1 MHGSLQVGGLRP
13 VTSMI
18 NTADIVSDSP
28 PVACKHEAG
37 RFAPVIDP
45 NRCEGKSA
53 CVAECPYDVF
63 VVHRRERGELPGLT
77 MLGTLKWWAHGGQ
90 QAEAVRADQCHG
102 CGLCVSACPEGAIT
116 LARRIA

>member
-1 MHGSLQVGGLRP
+1 MTAPQSGPQV
-13 VTSMI
+13 SE
-18 NTADIVSDSP
+18 A
-28 PVACKHEAG
+28 AECKHDAG

-45 NRCEGKSA
+45 NRCEAKSA

-63 VVHRRERGELPGLT
+63 IVRKFARAELPTLNL
-77 MLGTLKWWAHGGQ
+77 LGTLKWWAHGGL

-116 LARRIA
+116 LKRA

>member
-1 MHGSLQVGGLRP
+1 MSASHGDALIPS
-13 VTSMI
+13 
-18 NTADIVSDSP
+18 
-28 PVACKHEAG
+28 CKQPAG
-37 RFAPVIDP
+37 RLAPVIDP

-63 VVHRRERGELPGLT
+63 VVSRRERADLPGLT
-77 MLGTLKWWAHGGQ
+77 MLGTLKWWAHGGL

-116 LARRIA
+116 LKRA

>member
-1 MHGSLQVGGLRP
+1 MTAVDARTP
-13 VTSMI
+13 V
-18 NTADIVSDSP
+18 DPDP
-28 PVACKHEAG
+28 RCKHEAG

-45 NRCEGKSA
+45 NRCEGKAA

-63 VVHRRERGELPGLT
+63 VVGRRERSDLPGLT
-77 MLGTLKWWAHGGQ
+77 LLGTLKWWAHGGQ

-116 LARRIA
+116 LKRA